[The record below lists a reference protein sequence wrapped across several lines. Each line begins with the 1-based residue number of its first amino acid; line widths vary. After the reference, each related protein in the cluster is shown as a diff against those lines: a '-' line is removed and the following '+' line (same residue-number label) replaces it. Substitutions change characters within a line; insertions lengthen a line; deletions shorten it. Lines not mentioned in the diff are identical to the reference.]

1 MGPPGPSTGCDHVE
15 AHPSLT
21 FRKFLQDALGQP
33 THLRLKFS
41 GRSPLWMGK
50 GSKDQIECT
59 VNPLGFS
66 SGLAGKVQ
74 ISPLDVAIGQLGEL
88 TGAPIS
94 AARP

>member
-1 MGPPGPSTGCDHVE
+1 MGLPGPSTGCDHVE

-41 GRSPLWMGK
+41 GRSPLWM
-50 GSKDQIECT
+50 SKDQIECT
-59 VNPLGFS
+59 VNPQDFS

-74 ISPLDVAIGQLGEL
+74 ISSLDVAIGQLGEL